1 MNLYLMQL
9 DEIVRWYKPENDN
22 EKYILSMIQQ
32 FLLDNSLEHRK
43 ELESTDTERDELERE
58 LDDADL
64 ENSIQRD
71 KIKELESHIETLEDK
86 IESLESI

>member
-9 DEIVRWYKPENDN
+9 DEIVKWYKPENDN

-32 FLLDNSLEHRK
+32 FLLDNPPDDIEDLDSVK
-43 ELESTDTERDELERE
+43 YERDEFERE

-71 KIKELESHIETLEDK
+71 KIKELESYIETLEDK